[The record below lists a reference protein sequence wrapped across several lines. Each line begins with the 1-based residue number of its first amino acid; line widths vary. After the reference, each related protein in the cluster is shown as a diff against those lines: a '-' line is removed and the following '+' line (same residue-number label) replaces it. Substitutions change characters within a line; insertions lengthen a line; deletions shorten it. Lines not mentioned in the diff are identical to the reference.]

1 MYIAARYEQILMAFS
16 APTSANQYDI
26 YAYMHL
32 SIYLSIYLCVCVGIA
47 ARYEPILMAF
57 SAQTSANQ

>member
-1 MYIAARYEQILMAFS
+1 MAFS